1 MEENIASV
9 DFTIMKSGNLKSVMA
24 ISALA
29 AVCAATML
37 FAKNQS
43 AESNTVPSHKPAPE
57 WQFKTLD
64 GKTIRSSDFNG
75 KVVILD
81 FWATWCPPCREEI
94 PGFIALQQEYGKKG
108 LVVIGVSEDQGGP
121 DVVKKFMKG
130 IGINYTVVMADDK
143 TVKAFGEIEAL
154 PTTFII
160 DRNSQIVK
168 QHVGAADKEEF
179 EKEIKPLLNP

>member
-1 MEENIASV
+1 
-9 DFTIMKSGNLKSVMA
+9 MKPGNLKSVMA

-43 AESNTVPSHKPAPE
+43 AESNTAPSHQPAPE

-64 GKTIRSSDFNG
+64 GKTIRSSDFKG

-94 PGFIALQQEYGKKG
+94 PGFIALRQEYAKKG
-108 LVVIGVSEDQGGP
+108 LVVIGVSEDQDGP
-121 DVVKKFMKG
+121 DVVKKFMKELG
-130 IGINYTVVMADDK
+130 MNYTVVMADDK
-143 TVKAFGEIEAL
+143 TVKTFGEIEAL

-160 DRNSQIVK
+160 DRNGQIVK
-168 QHVGAADKEEF
+168 QHVGGADKDDF

>member
-1 MEENIASV
+1 
-9 DFTIMKSGNLKSVMA
+9 MA

-29 AVCAATML
+29 VVCAATML

-43 AESNTVPSHKPAPE
+43 AESNPAPSHKPAPE

-64 GKTIRSSDFNG
+64 GKTIRSSDFKG

-94 PGFIALQQEYGKKG
+94 PGFIALQQEYQKKG
-108 LVVIGVSEDQGGP
+108 LVVIGASEDQDGP
-121 DVVKKFMKG
+121 DIVKKFMKE

-143 TVKAFGEIEAL
+143 TVKTFGEIEAL

-160 DRNSQIVK
+160 DRNGQIVN